1 MTTVDQVAPLAPAA
15 AAPMPVTPLDPA
27 TTTPMPVASRLIGP
41 IADSIALVS
50 AALTLLVLSGITPIE
65 PVHALAIALDL
76 LRSLIHGG
84 AAPAATATSLIQV
97 GIVALLLIGNLVTD
111 ALLLLVPMP
120 MSSRLVGAI
129 ALGLALLWATVTFL
143 VLGGL
148 TRIAPVDEVVKQLL
162 LGNAVTGVLLLA
174 IIGRE
179 VWVVIQARR
188 RGRAGSRLH
197 IQIVSLFLVIAAVP
211 TVLVSVVASTTL
223 DRGLDRFFSTRTR
236 AMIEQSLIVANA
248 YVTEHAAEV
257 RGEDLAMAYDLGRE
271 KPAFDQN
278 RDQFRKF
285 LAAQA
290 TGRNLSAAL
299 ILKSDGSIVEP
310 DGIAVD
316 KKFVRPSAQ
325 LLAETSETEPQV
337 AFIPEGDNVASV
349 VKLNGYD
356 DMYLYVARLL
366 DPRVVQ
372 QLRNTQESVGEYA
385 NLEERRLGIQIAFA
399 LMFTVIALIVL
410 LSSAWIGLDFANR
423 LVAPIRRLIGA
434 ANVVS
439 TGNLNIQVPV
449 RRSEGDLAQLGETF
463 NKMTQELRT
472 QHDDIVRARDLID
485 SRRRFTEAVL
495 AGASAGVIGVN
506 ADGRVSILN
515 RSAERLIGRIESDVL
530 GQPLAAIA
538 PELAEIF
545 QSAQGGNQRLVQ
557 RQITLTRDGQERNYS
572 VRVTSEQSSES
583 DHGYVITIDDITE
596 LVLAQRSSA
605 WADIARRIAHEIK
618 NPLTPIQ
625 LSAERLRRKYG
636 KTITEDPAVFEQC
649 TETIVRQVD
658 DIKRMVDEFSRF
670 ARMPKAVVADDD
682 VADTVRQVV
691 FLLRVAH
698 PDIDFEVELPAE
710 TMTARFDRRLISQAL
725 TNIVKNATEAIG
737 AVPAAEL
744 GRGRIVV
751 NARREGNDVV
761 IDVVDNGIGL
771 PKENRAR
778 LLEPYVTTREKG
790 TGLELAIVGRILEEH
805 GGKLELHD
813 ASEKI
818 PGARGAWMQ
827 LRFGAEPESAAAA
840 AAEPAVESRAA
851 AE

>member
-1 MTTVDQVAPLAPAA
+1 MSTVDDVVPLEPAATA
-15 AAPMPVTPLDPA
+15 AAPASSWLAGPL
-27 TTTPMPVASRLIGP
+27 
-41 IADSIALVS
+41 ADSIALIS
-50 AALTLLVLSGITPIE
+50 AALTLVVLSGITPIQ
-65 PVHALAIALDL
+65 PVPALGAALSV
-76 LRSLIHGG
+76 LRALIHGG
-84 AAPAATATSLIQV
+84 SAGPVPTTALIQAA
-97 GIVALLLIGNLVTD
+97 IVVLLLAGNIVTD
-111 ALLLLVPMP
+111 ALLLGAPTP
-120 MSSRLVGAI
+120 ISSRLIGAI
-129 ALGLALLWATVTFL
+129 SLGLALLWATATFL

-148 TRIAPVDEVVKQLL
+148 TWIAPVDEVVKQLL

-179 VWVVIQARR
+179 VWVVVQARR

-197 IQIVSLFLVIAAVP
+197 IQIVSLFAVIAAVP
-211 TVLVSVVASTTL
+211 TILIAVVASTTL

-248 YVTEHAAEV
+248 YVNEHAEAI
-257 RGEDLAMAYDLGRE
+257 RGEVLAMAYDLGRA
-271 KPAFDQN
+271 KPVFDQD
-278 RDQFRKF
+278 RDQFRRF
-285 LAAQA
+285 LTAQA
-290 TGRNLSAAL
+290 TGRNLSAA
-299 ILKSDGSIVEP
+299 IIIKPDGSTVERADVTMGPKIVL
-310 DGIAVD
+310 
-316 KKFVRPSAQ
+316 PSAQ
-325 LLAETSETEPQV
+325 LLSETTETEPQV
-337 AFIPEGDNVASV
+337 ALIPEGDHVAAV
-349 VKLNGYD
+349 VKLRGYD

-372 QLRNTQESVGEYA
+372 QLRATQENVGEYA
-385 NLEERRLGIQIAFA
+385 TLEARRLGIQVAFA

-410 LSSAWIGLDFANR
+410 LSAAWIGLDFANR

-472 QHDDIVRARDLID
+472 QHEDIVRARDVID

-495 AGASAGVIGVN
+495 SGASAGVIGIN
-506 ADGRVSILN
+506 GDGRISIVN
-515 RSAERLIGRIESDVL
+515 RSAERLLGRAENEAL
-530 GQPLAAIA
+530 GLPLAEVA

-545 QSAQGGNQRLVQ
+545 DAARSGNQRLVQ
-557 RQITLTRDGQERNYS
+557 RQVTVSRNGQERNYS
-572 VRVTSEQSSES
+572 VRVTSEQTTEAE
-583 DHGYVITIDDITE
+583 HGYVITIDDITE
-596 LVLAQRSSA
+596 LVLAQRTSA

-636 KTITEDPAVFEQC
+636 KSITDDPAVFEQC

-670 ARMPKAVVADDD
+670 ARMPKAVIADED
-682 VADTVRQVV
+682 VAETVRQVV

-698 PDIDFEVELPAE
+698 PDIDFDVELPADV
-710 TMTARFDRRLISQAL
+710 MNARFDRRLISQAL
-725 TNIVKNATEAIG
+725 TNIVKNATEAIA
-737 AVPAAEL
+737 AVPADAL
-744 GRGRIVV
+744 GRGHITVSA
-751 NARREGNDVV
+751 ARDGKDVV
-761 IDVVDNGIGL
+761 IDVIDNGIGL

-790 TGLELAIVGRILEEH
+790 TGLGLAIVNRVLEEH
-805 GGKLELHD
+805 GGKLELRD
-813 ASEKI
+813 AADKI

-827 LRFGAEPESAAAA
+827 LRFVAEPVEAA
-840 AAEPAVESRAA
+840 RAA